1 MNDKFECRVLSFA
14 VLPEG
19 EDIEDSERK
28 TTVSI
33 NQGHVCVSQAG
44 GLKILIDNFEWPAL
58 RKAVEM
64 LLLECEQPEI
74 TDRPPLDPRQ

>member
-1 MNDKFECRVLSFA
+1 MSDKFECRVLSFV

-19 EDIEDSERK
+19 EDIEDSKRK

-33 NQGHVCVSQAG
+33 DHGYVCVSQDG
-44 GLKILIDNFEWPAL
+44 DLKILIDNFEWPAL
-58 RKAVEM
+58 REAVEK

-74 TDRPPLDPRQ
+74 TDRSHPDPRQ